1 MLLVILKEN
10 INDKQKYLKEYL
22 ITFLLSDILEHYN
35 VKNDYKI
42 EELLKFLASSSSS
55 LTNTKK

>member
-1 MLLVILKEN
+1 MLLVIVKEN

-42 EELLKFLASSSSS
+42 EELLKFLAYRSSS